1 MKASTSQPRTTRA
14 QMGDSRSLLDRLG
27 SRRWPSRTP
36 WLILGLAMVCSAAA
50 VLWVTRGVGFLG
62 DEWGFYASYP
72 GFDLKEMLGPRVGHL
87 QVVLIV
93 LYKGVIELWGP
104 SDVAFRLIL
113 VALILLLGGLVYELV
128 RRRVGDWLA
137 LGPAVL
143 VLSFGAGGEAY
154 ASTLG
159 IAIVLTIVAGL
170 AMLLCLERRDLAGDI
185 GACLLLAAALATYA
199 PAVAFLAGAAAVIL
213 LAGERPEWRRTW
225 VFGVPLL
232 LYLAWRLWS
241 PPGLGDEPR
250 VTLVNLLHLP
260 NSILESI
267 AAALAAMT
275 GLIGLT
281 GNDAPGVLPLGWGQA
296 LLALLVIG
304 TVLLLRRRRGLVDRW
319 IWAALAMPLV
329 YWAAIG
335 AVSSAARTPAAA
347 RYQLL
352 SAIFIIL
359 VYAQLAAGVRLS
371 SRAVAVILAAFGLAA
386 LGNIGALET
395 FGQRLRANSDQNRA
409 QLAALELIRD
419 RVDPRFVVESTGP
432 TISLPDMLIPAGQY
446 FAATDAHGSPA
457 MSLARLRASP
467 EHVRKAADAALIRAL
482 RLAPRPLG
490 GPLQVGGALSPGAAT
505 GFDTQVRGPCLHMIP
520 RRPGAASELSLPP
533 GGFSVRPDPG
543 SPPELS
549 LLRFAGRT
557 SRSGRPRARRRSA
570 TQLPSPATTQTQVV
584 KIPPDSSNVPWR
596 LQLVATAP
604 LTLCPLRPA

>member
-1 MKASTSQPRTTRA
+1 
-14 QMGDSRSLLDRLG
+14 
-27 SRRWPSRTP
+27 
-36 WLILGLAMVCSAAA
+36 
-50 VLWVTRGVGFLG
+50 
-62 DEWGFYASYP
+62 
-72 GFDLKEMLGPRVGHL
+72 
-87 QVVLIV
+87 
-93 LYKGVIELWGP
+93 
-104 SDVAFRLIL
+104 
-113 VALILLLGGLVYELV
+113 
-128 RRRVGDWLA
+128 
-137 LGPAVL
+137 
-143 VLSFGAGGEAY
+143 
-154 ASTLG
+154 
-159 IAIVLTIVAGL
+159 L

-296 LLALLVIG
+296 LLAPLVIG